1 MDTEPY
7 APTSDIVDYHQDG
20 DQHGSVF
27 GAYHRKFFEQSVT
40 LTAKMWPQDN
50 GTAATSKWLW
60 RWGSWR
66 VPSEDLPL
74 FVGIFCGITLVLLL
88 VAVIILWRCCVAP
101 HRNKEYPILTG
112 VRLGDLSP
120 TQSGPVVPVL
130 PSHSAVFA
138 NAKCGQWSY
147 DSRLVPNA
155 SDTGSSQ
162 HWFYN
167 SHVLNLSPGTL
178 ECSVPRSVSVP
189 THQHQA
195 AQEVQHRPPRPLSQP
210 AALTPRARASLDL
223 GPCSLPQISE
233 FNPQGSSLHVS
244 SSVLDHYGSRN
255 LFPPSYGAT
264 MLKTRSLPA
273 CVRSK
278 ARPHSTADDP
288 AELYAKVNFSK
299 KRKNRM
305 RNDEAAIIAL
315 SKSRSQFLFKDTDSL
330 VDNEAV
336 VVYDERTAL

>member
-1 MDTEPY
+1 MDSEPY
-7 APTSDIVDYHQDG
+7 APDSDILDYHQDG
-20 DQHGSVF
+20 DLQGHGF
-27 GAYHRKFFEQSVT
+27 GTYRTKVFEQSVT

-50 GTAATSKWLW
+50 GTSAATKWLW
-60 RWGSWR
+60 GWGTWR

-74 FVGIFCGITLVLLL
+74 LVGIFCGCALVLLL
-88 VAVIILWRCCVAP
+88 IVTVILWRCCVAP

-112 VRLGDLSP
+112 VKLGEVS
-120 TQSGPVVPVL
+120 TNHQRPVVPVL

-138 NAKCGQWSY
+138 NSKCGQWSY
-147 DSRLVPNA
+147 NSRLVP
-155 SDTGSSQ
+155 GSESPSN

-167 SHVLNLSPGTL
+167 SHVLSPVTL
-178 ECSVPRSVSVP
+178 DRCNVPRSVSVP
-189 THQHQA
+189 THQSGDEILQ
-195 AQEVQHRPPRPLSQP
+195 RPPRPHSQP
-210 AALTPRARASLDL
+210 LALSPRARNSLDL

-233 FNPQGSSLHVS
+233 FNPQENQYAS
-244 SSVLDHYGSRN
+244 SSVLDEYGSRN
-255 LFPPSYGAT
+255 LFPPTYGAT

-278 ARPHSTADDP
+278 ARPHSTVDDP

-315 SKSRSQFLFKDTDSL
+315 SKSRSQFLYKDTDSL

-336 VVYDERTAL
+336 IVYDERTAL